1 MEILKKSAI
10 IIVDMI
16 TWNKK
21 KKDAK
26 DNIEYFVK
34 EMLKIEEIKN
44 IS

>member
-1 MEILKKSAI
+1 MKILKKSAI

-16 TWNKK
+16 TWNKN
-21 KKDAK
+21 KKDVK

-44 IS
+44 VS